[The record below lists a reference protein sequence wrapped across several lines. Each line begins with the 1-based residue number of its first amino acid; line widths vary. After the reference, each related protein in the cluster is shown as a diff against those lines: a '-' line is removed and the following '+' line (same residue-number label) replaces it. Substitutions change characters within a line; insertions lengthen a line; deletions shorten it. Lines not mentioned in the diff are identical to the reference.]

1 MTRIQRNPL
10 PCPYRVT
17 PGLTGSHPGC
27 LFGDDRMD
35 AKKASA
41 YLRYRKNA
49 MSMTFRQI
57 EETSGVSDST
67 AQAYFAGTVKTMKPD
82 TFLALAASM
91 GGSMED
97 FDQWE
102 PAVMAPDVQTLKEDE
117 DMKLSEIIESLR
129 QAFNSATLH
138 MESAYNKA
146 FEQIKE
152 QSTREIDNIRT
163 DYAKEIRKQ
172 RIEKYILFALLII
185 FTSYTVF
192 AFVRYDLRD
201 QSSGLTSLF

>member
-1 MTRIQRNPL
+1 
-10 PCPYRVT
+10 
-17 PGLTGSHPGC
+17 
-27 LFGDDRMD
+27 
-35 AKKASA
+35 
-41 YLRYRKNA
+41 
-49 MSMTFRQI
+49 
-57 EETSGVSDST
+57 
-67 AQAYFAGTVKTMKPD
+67 
-82 TFLALAASM
+82 
-91 GGSMED
+91 MED

-146 FEQIKE
+146 FEQIRE
-152 QSTREIDNIRT
+152 QSAREIDNIRT
-163 DYAKEIRKQ
+163 DYSKEIRKQ

-201 QSSGLTSLF
+201 PTSGLTSVF

>member
-1 MTRIQRNPL
+1 
-10 PCPYRVT
+10 
-17 PGLTGSHPGC
+17 
-27 LFGDDRMD
+27 MD

-41 YLRYRKNA
+41 YLRYKKNA

-82 TFLALAASM
+82 TFIALAASM

-152 QSTREIDNIRT
+152 QSAREIDNIRT

-192 AFVRYDLRD
+192 TFVRYDLRD
-201 QSSGLTSLF
+201 PSSGLTSLF

>member
-10 PCPYRVT
+10 SCPYRVT
-17 PGLTGSHPGC
+17 PGLTGSRPGC
-27 LFGDDRMD
+27 FQGDDRMD

-67 AQAYFAGTVKTMKPD
+67 AQAYFAGTVKTMKTD

-102 PAVMAPDVQTLKEDE
+102 PAVMATDVQTLKEDE

-146 FEQIKE
+146 FEQIRE
-152 QSTREIDNIRT
+152 QSAREIDNIRT
-163 DYAKEIRKQ
+163 DYSKEIRKQ

-192 AFVRYDLRD
+192 AFVRYDMRD
-201 QSSGLTSLF
+201 PSSGLTSVF